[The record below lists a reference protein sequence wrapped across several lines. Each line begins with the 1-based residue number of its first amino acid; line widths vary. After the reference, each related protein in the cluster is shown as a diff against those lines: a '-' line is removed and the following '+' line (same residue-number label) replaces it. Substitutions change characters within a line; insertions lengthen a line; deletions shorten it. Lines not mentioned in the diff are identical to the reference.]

1 MYNLQSQQ
9 VSEYIMSDSRT
20 FRAIMEFADG
30 TKLENEIA
38 KLSIDAQTAKKD
50 IKAGDTISHGITAE
64 ITGLTSDLSG
74 KTFVLYFYAVN
85 LYSEI
90 EKELIPFGRY
100 KVVSCKQ
107 LGVRW
112 RLEAYDGLYKS
123 DGAYKSTLIYP
134 TTTDHVELEICNKL
148 GILPPRYNT
157 SQLTDKDGE
166 PILTADGEEI
176 YVRNS
181 APVVINAPLEECTY
195 REMLGYCAALD
206 DGKCA
211 MIDREGHLIHKG
223 WTDIDYTIS
232 AGRADEPETDD
243 KDITITQI
251 VCQVSEGKNLTI
263 TANPGRAMTFSNP
276 YMTQDIM
283 GNIASRYFYKP
294 YRPLSIYHR
303 LGDPRLDMLDVVTV
317 VKADGTSYRV
327 PIMSMS
333 YSYDGGLSAK
343 IAATGTPDADN
354 KSDNSS
360 PMIRKVKKIVA
371 DSISATEEK
380 LRASFEEMADYIV
393 GNEGGYVVT
402 KYNTD
407 NQPIATYYTD
417 NMDIEKA
424 KEFLLINNH
433 GIAGGTNGIHGPL
446 NTAIDIQG
454 RINATQILTGILS
467 AIVIQSLNYDKANK
481 TGSKINLEDGTFSF
495 GGGSLTFGNNLLKL
509 IGCAIDNGKFR
520 VDSDGNVIMTSAN
533 ITNGNIN
540 CGAGKFRVDSAGN
553 VLANEANLS
562 SVTITN
568 GNFKVDKD
576 GNVVMTSGMIK
587 SSDGRYQ
594 IKAENAGFRIVDTV
608 TGKTALIGNNPSNNT
623 MGLECDWINVHNNI
637 SAPYINVNKYVSADD
652 IMIAKTAGASTKTSL
667 RDILK
672 SGGLI

>member
-467 AIVIQSLNYDKANK
+467 AIVIQSLNYDEANK

>member
-467 AIVIQSLNYDKANK
+467 AIVIQSLNYDEANK

-509 IGCAIDNGKFR
+509 IGCAIDN
-520 VDSDGNVIMTSAN
+520 
-533 ITNGNIN
+533 
-540 CGAGKFRVDSAGN
+540 GKFRVDSAGN

>member
-1 MYNLQSQQ
+1 MYNLQSKE

-20 FRAIMEFADG
+20 FRVIMEFTDG

-74 KTFVLYFYAVN
+74 KTFVLYLYAVN

-90 EKELIPFGRY
+90 VKELIPFGRY

-176 YVRNS
+176 YVRDS
-181 APVVINAPLEECTY
+181 APAVINAPLEECTY

-206 DGKCA
+206 SGKCA

-251 VCQVSEGKNLTI
+251 VCQVSEDKNLTI
-263 TANPGRAMTFSNP
+263 TAIPGRAMTFANP
-276 YMTQDIM
+276 YMTQEIM
-283 GNIASRYFYKP
+283 GDIALKYFMKP

-333 YSYDGGLSAK
+333 YSYDGGLSAQ
-343 IAATGTPDADN
+343 IAATGTSDADN
-354 KSDNSS
+354 KANVDG
-360 PMIRKVKKIVA
+360 PITKHVK
-371 DSISATEEK
+371 
-380 LRASFEEMADYIV
+380 R
-393 GNEGGYVVT
+393 
-402 KYNTD
+402 
-407 NQPIATYYTD
+407 
-417 NMDIEKA
+417 
-424 KEFLLINNH
+424 
-433 GIAGGTNGIHGPL
+433 
-446 NTAIDIQG
+446 
-454 RINATQILTGILS
+454 
-467 AIVIQSLNYDKANK
+467 
-481 TGSKINLEDGTFSF
+481 
-495 GGGSLTFGNNLLKL
+495 
-509 IGCAIDNGKFR
+509 
-520 VDSDGNVIMTSAN
+520 
-533 ITNGNIN
+533 
-540 CGAGKFRVDSAGN
+540 
-553 VLANEANLS
+553 
-562 SVTITN
+562 
-568 GNFKVDKD
+568 
-576 GNVVMTSGMIK
+576 
-587 SSDGRYQ
+587 
-594 IKAENAGFRIVDTV
+594 
-608 TGKTALIGNNPSNNT
+608 
-623 MGLECDWINVHNNI
+623 
-637 SAPYINVNKYVSADD
+637 
-652 IMIAKTAGASTKTSL
+652 
-667 RDILK
+667 
-672 SGGLI
+672 